1 MIKILKRDKRKVYF
15 GKDRCANIDLELFC
29 NVNSKPIRVIDFFEV
44 YHSARILKNNATM
57 K

>member
-15 GKDRCANIDLELFC
+15 SKDRCANIDLELFC
-29 NVNSKPIRVIDFFEV
+29 NVNSKPIRVIDFFDV